1 MLFALVLGLLVGG
14 AAAILIGQ
22 WRADAFGARE
32 ERLRL
37 LTPAGP
43 VIRTRHRR
51 RAA

>member
-1 MLFALVLGLLVGG
+1 MLFALVLGVFVGV
-14 AAAILIGQ
+14 AAAALIGQ
-22 WRADAFGARE
+22 WRTDAFGGRE

-43 VIRTRHRR
+43 VIRARNRR